1 MSIFKPAT
9 VTIPDEWI
17 RTCGDMFDVC
27 RLLGPE
33 LMAVRNHLGLSRK
46 ELAER
51 ADVKEHDLVKAER
64 DGELTADVAM
74 RVVPVLA
81 AEIECVTPSA
91 IDADVEQLHAPA
103 PDNIDPELPS
113 AG

>member
-51 ADVKEHDLVKAER
+51 ADVKEHDIVKAER

-74 RVVPVLA
+74 RVVPVIA
-81 AEIECVTPSA
+81 NVWESTDVVS
-91 IDADVEQLHAPA
+91 DADVEQLHAPA